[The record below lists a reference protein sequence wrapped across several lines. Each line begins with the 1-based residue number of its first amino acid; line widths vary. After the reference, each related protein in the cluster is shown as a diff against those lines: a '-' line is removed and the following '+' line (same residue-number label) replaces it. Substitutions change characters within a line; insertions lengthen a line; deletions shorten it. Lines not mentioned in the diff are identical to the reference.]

1 VGEYYA
7 SSFVSGFEMEIPCL
21 CRCAGLSNVII
32 MRHKVFSAAVLLCVF
47 AVSAR
52 AQLSNV
58 ITGPITNNVTWFGS
72 NVLSGTVTVAKGVT
86 VTVAPGAQ
94 ILMNTNA
101 TINVLGR
108 LLADGTSNAPIR
120 FTRATTAARWSEIR
134 FIEADDSR
142 FLHCIIEYANSAG
155 DHQDYYPT
163 NCATGQGVSPRNY
176 HEAIVALAS
185 HLDVENCTF
194 QNMVGGAG
202 GNEGDVFAIISDDYQ
217 FPGAASANIR
227 NCVFTDIGQ
236 AVHTRF
242 SYVLVQGCTF
252 SSKNGDN
259 DDIDMYGESLPVP
272 LIIGNTFLS
281 GHEDKINPT
290 RCSAIIM
297 NNYISGGDDHGVVLR
312 DKGYPVVIN
321 NIFSN
326 FTAAAISVQ
335 NQCDALIANNTI
347 INSGRGIRMFD
358 HTARHGPPYC
368 LFPGNGKVT
377 VINTILWNTPT
388 GPVTMEASGFQPHP
402 VLIMSHSDVQ
412 GGRNSIVT
420 NNANCVVVW
429 GPGNINADPL
439 FTNGVFLRA
448 GSPCIDAGTNAVFL
462 SSSNWSASV
471 TNDYLGLPRPL
482 DGDGTN
488 GPAYDIGAQEFF
500 LAAGDSNSD
509 GIPDGWAQSFGFSF
523 LDNTVATNN
532 ADGDALNNLQEWI
545 ADTNPTNAASFFR
558 LEKITASPSPT
569 VQFFSSANRQYTL
582 FATTNFVA
590 WTNVAGQVNLPGNG
604 ALRSLTDTNPA
615 PHTFYKVGVRV
626 P

>member
-1 VGEYYA
+1 MRRRIFPA
-7 SSFVSGFEMEIPCL
+7 F
-21 CRCAGLSNVII
+21 GLLVA
-32 MRHKVFSAAVLLCVF
+32 VVVTSAQAATNF
-47 AVSAR
+47 
-52 AQLSNV
+52 
-58 ITGPITNNVTWFGS
+58 ITGPITNDTTWAGT
-72 NVLSGTVTVAKGVT
+72 NWLSGTVIVTNDVT
-86 VTVAPGAQ
+86 VTIAPGAQ
-94 ILMNTNA
+94 MLMNTNA
-101 TINVLGR
+101 TLIVRGR
-108 LLADGTSNAPIR
+108 LLAEGTSNAPVR

-142 FLHCIIEYANSAG
+142 FRHCVIEYATSAG

-194 QNMVGGAG
+194 QNMAGGTG
-202 GNEGDVFAIISDDYQ
+202 GNEGDVFAIISDDDQ

-227 NCVFTDIGQ
+227 WCVFTDIGQ
-236 AVHTRF
+236 AVHTRY

-259 DDIDMYGESLPVP
+259 DDIDLYGESLPVP
-272 LIIGNTFLS
+272 LIIGNTFLE

-326 FTAAAISVQ
+326 FAAAAISVQ
-335 NQCDALIANNTI
+335 NQNDALIANNTI

-368 LFPGNGKVT
+368 LNPGNGKVT

-412 GGRNSIVT
+412 GGRASIVT

-471 TNDYLGLPRPL
+471 TNDYLGLPRAL
-482 DGDGTN
+482 DGDGID
-488 GPAYDIGAQEFF
+488 GAAYDIGVHEFF
-500 LAAGDSNSD
+500 RPTADSNGD
-509 GIPDGWAQSFGFSF
+509 GIPDGWAQQYGFGP
-523 LDNTVATNN
+523 LDNTFATNN
-532 ADGDALNNLQEWI
+532 LDGDAMNNFEEFVAGTI
-545 ADTNPTNAASFFR
+545 PTNAASFFH
-558 LEKITASPSPT
+558 LETNGPGSAAT
-569 VQFFSSANRQYTL
+569 VRFVSLSIRGYSL
-582 FATTNFVA
+582 FYTTNFA
-590 WTNVAGQVNLPGNG
+590 SWTAVPTQSYVPGNNG
-604 ALRSLTDTNPA
+604 ILTLTDPNPDGA
-615 PHTFYKVGVRV
+615 HRFYKVQVSGF
-626 P
+626 

>member
-1 VGEYYA
+1 MSILTFHRGPVWCLLMLLFVHA
-7 SSFVSGFEMEIPCL
+7 SRAATNFISGTI
-21 CRCAGLSNVII
+21 SND
-32 MRHKVFSAAVLLCVF
+32 
-47 AVSAR
+47 
-52 AQLSNV
+52 
-58 ITGPITNNVTWFGS
+58 VTWSGT
-72 NVLSGTVTVAKGVT
+72 NWLSGTVVVSNGVT
-86 VTVAPGAQ
+86 VSIAPGTQ
-94 ILMNTNA
+94 MLMNTNA
-101 TINVLGR
+101 TLLIYGR
-108 LLADGTSNAPIR
+108 LLADGTSNAPVR
-120 FTRATTAARWSEIR
+120 FTRATTAARWSEMR

-142 FLHCIIEYANSAG
+142 FRHCVIEYADSAG

-163 NCATGQGVSPRNY
+163 NCTTGQGVSPRNY
-176 HEAIVALAS
+176 HEAIVALAT

-217 FPGAASANIR
+217 FPGTASAHIR
-227 NCVFTDIGQ
+227 WCVFTDIGQ
-236 AVHTRF
+236 AIHTRY

-259 DDIDMYGESLPVP
+259 DDVDMYGESLPVP

-312 DKGYPVVIN
+312 DKCYPVVIN

-368 LFPGNGKVT
+368 LNPGNGKVT

-388 GPVTMEASGFQPHP
+388 GPVTMEASAFLPHP
-402 VLIMSHSDVQ
+402 ELTVTHCDVQ
-412 GGRNSIVT
+412 GGRASIVT

-429 GPGNINADPL
+429 GPGNLNADPL
-439 FTNGVFLRA
+439 FTNGVFLLA
-448 GSPCIDAGTNAVFL
+448 GSPCIDAGTNAL
-462 SSSNWSASV
+462 LLASSNWTASV
-471 TNDYLGLPRPL
+471 TNDFLGLPRPL
-482 DGDGTN
+482 DGDGSN
-488 GPAYDIGAQEFF
+488 GAAWDIGAEEVF
-500 LAAGDSNSD
+500 LATADSNGD
-509 GIPDGWAQSFGFSF
+509 GIPDGWTRNFGFNPTDPAVGGGNP
-523 LDNTVATNN
+523 DNDPHTTY
-532 ADGDALNNLQEWI
+532 QEWV
-545 ADTNPTNAASFFR
+545 ADTNPTNALSFFR
-558 LEKITASPSPT
+558 IASIPATPGS
-569 VQFFSSANRQYTL
+569 VSFASSSNRLYTL
-582 FATTNFVA
+582 LASTNLTPSNSFNAVGGQ
-590 WTNVAGQVNLPGNG
+590 TNVPGNG
-604 ALRSLTDTNPA
+604 ATQTLADTNGAPA
-615 PHTFYKVGVRV
+615 KFFQVQVRT

>member
-1 VGEYYA
+1 
-7 SSFVSGFEMEIPCL
+7 
-21 CRCAGLSNVII
+21 
-32 MRHKVFSAAVLLCVF
+32 MRHQILLLLAVLG
-47 AVSAR
+47 VSSPLVAR
-52 AQLSNV
+52 ATTNF
-58 ITGPITNNVTWFGS
+58 ITGPITNDVTW
-72 NVLSGTVTVAKGVT
+72 SGTNWLAGTLVITNDVT
-86 VTVAPGAQ
+86 VTIAPGAQ
-94 ILMNTNA
+94 LLMNTNA
-101 TINVLGR
+101 TLLVRGR

-120 FTRATTAARWSEIR
+120 ITRATTAARWSEIR

-142 FLHCIIEYANSAG
+142 FRHCVIEYADSAG

-163 NCATGQGVSPRNY
+163 NCATGQGVNPRNY
-176 HEAIVALAS
+176 HEAIVALAT

-194 QNMVGGAG
+194 QNLVGGTG

-217 FPGAASANIR
+217 FPGAASAHIR

-272 LIIGNTFLS
+272 LIIGNTFLP

-297 NNYISGGDDHGVVLR
+297 NNFFSGSDDHGVVLR

-326 FTAAAISVQ
+326 NTAAAISVQ

-347 INSGRGIRMFD
+347 ISSQRGIRMFD

-377 VINTILWNTPT
+377 VINNIIWNVST
-388 GPVTMEASGFQPHP
+388 GPITMEASGFQPHP
-402 VLIMSHSDVQ
+402 QAIVSYSDVQ
-412 GGRNSIVT
+412 GGRASIVT

-471 TNDYLGLPRPL
+471 TNDYLGLPRAL
-482 DGDGTN
+482 DGDGV
-488 GPAYDIGAQEFF
+488 GGAAYDIGAHEFF
-500 LAAGDSNSD
+500 RAASDSNGD
-509 GIPDGWAQSFGFSF
+509 GIPDGWAQQFGFPL
-523 LDNTVATNN
+523 LDLTVATNN
-532 ADGDALNNLQEWI
+532 ADGDALNNLEEWI
-545 ADTNPTNAASFFR
+545 ADTNPTNAASVFR
-558 LEKITASPSPT
+558 LTSITPGPAPA
-569 VQFFSSANRQYTL
+569 VQFLSSTGRQYTL
-582 FATTNFVA
+582 LATTNFVA
-590 WTNVAGQVNLPGNG
+590 WTNVPGQVDITGNG
-604 ALRSLTDTNPA
+604 GVSLLTDSNPA

>member
-1 VGEYYA
+1 M
-7 SSFVSGFEMEIPCL
+7 S
-21 CRCAGLSNVII
+21 
-32 MRHKVFSAAVLLCVF
+32 HKIFRAALLVAVL
-47 AVSAR
+47 AVATAR
-52 AQLSNV
+52 ATTNFISGV
-58 ITGPITNNVTWFGS
+58 ITNDTTWSGTNWLAGTVVITND
-72 NVLSGTVTVAKGVT
+72 VT
-86 VTVAPGAQ
+86 VTIAPGTQ
-94 ILMNTNA
+94 MLMNTNA
-101 TINVLGR
+101 TLIVRGR

-120 FTRATTAARWSEIR
+120 ITRATTAARWSEIR

-142 FLHCIIEYANSAG
+142 FRHCVIEYATSAG

-185 HLDVENCTF
+185 HLDVDNCTF
-194 QNMVGGAG
+194 QNLVGGAG
-202 GNEGDVFAIISDDYQ
+202 GNEGDVFAIISDDQQ

-227 NCVFTDIGQ
+227 WCFFTDIGQ

-242 SYVLVQGCTF
+242 AYVLVQGCTF

-259 DDIDMYGESLPVP
+259 DDIDLYGESLPQP
-272 LIIGNTFLS
+272 LIIGNTFLY

-297 NNYISGGDDHGVVLR
+297 NNFITGGDDHGVVLR

-388 GPVTMEASGFQPHP
+388 GPVTMEASAFQPHP
-402 VLIMSHSDVQ
+402 QLIMSHSDVQ
-412 GGRNSIVT
+412 GGRASIVT

-448 GSPCIDAGTNAVFL
+448 GSPCIDAGTNAVLL
-462 SSSNWSASV
+462 SSSNWTASV

-482 DGDGTN
+482 DGDGIN
-488 GPAYDIGAQEFF
+488 GAAYDIGAHEFF
-500 LAAGDSNSD
+500 RAASDSNGD
-509 GIPDGWAQSFGFSF
+509 GIPDGWAQQFGFD
-523 LDNTVATNN
+523 LLAANVATNN

-558 LEKITASPSPT
+558 LESITPGTPPT
-569 VQFFSSANRQYTL
+569 VLFFSSSNRQYTL
-582 FATTNFVA
+582 LSTTNFAV
-590 WTNVAGQVNLPGNG
+590 WSNVTSQVNIPGNG
-604 ALRSLTDTNPA
+604 GLSSLTDTNPA
-615 PHTFYKVGVRV
+615 PHTFYKVEVRV